1 MSSSLDALKSALWKS
16 ADAMRATMNADQY
29 QDYLLCL
36 VFYKYISDRQ
46 LYTVVEHLE
55 EKADTLNEAQAIYE
69 KAKESEEYVD
79 LQEELLDTYRFD
91 IKPEFTF
98 TNFLNK
104 IKDKTFLLGNL
115 IQAFRDIEQA
125 NSHTYSDLFE

>member
-46 LYTVVEHLE
+46 VYTVVELVE
-55 EKADTLNEAQAIYE
+55 EKADTLNEAQVIYE
-69 KAKESEEYVD
+69 KVKECEEYAD
-79 LQEELLDTYRFD
+79 LKEELRDAYGYD
-91 IKPEFTF
+91 IKPEIPF
-98 TNFLNK
+98 TNFINK
-104 IKDKTFLLGNL
+104 NKDKTFLLGKLN
-115 IQAFRDIEQA
+115 QAFRDIEQS
-125 NSHTYSDLFE
+125 NSHTYSDLF